1 MEITKNAKLKK
12 AISEGGIYKSLFQH
26 HPDAIYVMDTHGR
39 YLDANPA
46 AERISGYSREEFIQ
60 LGRETLFSEHAEQG
74 RTHFERALRGE
85 TPHFEVEFCRKDGA
99 VFHVETTYIP
109 IVVDGEI
116 VGVYGMGREIT
127 EQKAVLSKLEEC
139 ETLYNLISENAGDI
153 ITFTNPQGI
162 CEYVSP
168 SIYKLLGYEPGEI
181 VGTPIGDYYI
191 TEEIKPGCSENPS
204 EDADLLTGRFRHKE
218 GHYLWFE
225 TTVKAVRSAEGKVEK
240 ILGIGRDI
248 TERKKMEERIR
259 ASEKQYRLISE
270 NSLDFISRHSADEQA
285 VYLYA
290 SPACRS
296 LLGYEPEE
304 LIGTNAY
311 DYFHPDDVF
320 LVTEYLLANLAEVG
334 IYTVSYRIR
343 RKNGEYIWFES
354 SSRYTY
360 DENSGTVQE
369 IISISRDITER
380 KAAENKLKV
389 SEQRYKSLFDYNPS
403 SVYSFDLEGN
413 HVSLNANLARMTGFS
428 RKELL
433 HHSFT
438 SLIEPSLLEKTL
450 AHFHNAKRGIPQNYE
465 TTLIC
470 KDASL
475 IDVSVTNV
483 PIIVDDEIVGVYG
496 IANDI
501 TESKKYVK
509 EIEHLSYQ
517 HSLIL
522 SSVSEGIYGLDRDG
536 NVMFVNPAGASMLA
550 YSQEELIGVNIHDS
564 IHHTKADGSDYPH
577 EDCPIHAT
585 MLDGLSR
592 LVQEEVF
599 WRKDGSSFLVEY
611 RVNPL
616 YDKGEIMGA
625 VVVFTDI
632 TDEREIIRAKEIAEQ
647 AARAKSEFLAMM
659 SHEIRT
665 PMNGIMGMTDLLL
678 DTRLDEEQR
687 DYADIIRESSDALL
701 QILNDIL
708 DFSKID
714 AGKMT
719 LITEPF
725 DLHAVVKSTL
735 ELFAPKAVE
744 KKLELISRIE
754 PDVPHLYMGD
764 ASRVRQVL
772 VNLVGNA
779 LKFTDSG
786 SIVVSVESLAA
797 VNSGP
802 VLLGFSVADT
812 GVGIPA
818 GKLDHLFQSFS
829 QLHPVLNR
837 KYGGTGLGLSIC
849 KRLVELMG
857 GTISVE
863 STEGAGSVFRFTLP
877 NAQIKKEETGEEQ
890 ALGEEQQEWM
900 ISRLN
905 SRPAPLKILV
915 VEDHPVNR
923 QLFIKFLEKLG
934 YGADIAENGME
945 AVEAVTSTEYDLV
958 FMDLQM
964 PVMDGL
970 QATRL
975 IRQLLPSGQ
984 NPVIIAV
991 TASVRPADKEK
1002 CLESGMQDFISK
1014 PILFDEVK
1022 RVFSYWG
1029 RKNDRE
1035 NRDE

>member
-225 TTVKAVRSAEGKVEK
+225 TTVKAVRSAEGQVEK
-240 ILGIGRDI
+240 ILGIG
-248 TERKKMEERIR
+248 
-259 ASEKQYRLISE
+259 
-270 NSLDFISRHSADEQA
+270 
-285 VYLYA
+285 
-290 SPACRS
+290 
-296 LLGYEPEE
+296 
-304 LIGTNAY
+304 
-311 DYFHPDDVF
+311 
-320 LVTEYLLANLAEVG
+320 
-334 IYTVSYRIR
+334 
-343 RKNGEYIWFES
+343 
-354 SSRYTY
+354 
-360 DENSGTVQE
+360 
-369 IISISRDITER
+369 RDITER

-428 RKELL
+428 RQELL

-465 TTLIC
+465 TTLIR

-483 PIIVDDEIVGVYG
+483 PIVVDDEIVGVYG

-522 SSVSEGIYGLDRDG
+522 GSVSEGIYGLDRDG
-536 NVMFVNPAGASMLA
+536 KVMFVNPAGASMLA

-678 DTRLDEEQR
+678 DTSLDDEQR

-735 ELFAPKAVE
+735 ELFAPKAAE

-975 IRQLLPSGQ
+975 IRRLLPSGQ